1 MHQWALIFCK
11 LVRKHQSLQTC
22 RICLFFTAWETV
34 WCPSEKPQW
43 APKVWPCSV
52 RPPRAGGQSST
63 SSPWP
68 CIWHRSYPA
77 VGRGG
82 RASQSRGPDGGWRRK
97 KQIKWKVV
105 KWILNMKN
113 YRKSYL
119 WVQSG
124 DIVAP
129 FREIQE
135 LKTERFGVFFCF
147 FISSLHCITV
157 TSCHHYYFIM
167 GVTEKNR
174 LLICGF
180 LFCRFLW
187 LYAKVY
193 CATMLQMYL
202 AECSQG

>member
-1 MHQWALIFCK
+1 M
-11 LVRKHQSLQTC
+11 
-22 RICLFFTAWETV
+22 V
-34 WCPSEKPQW
+34 WCPSEKPQR

-82 RASQSRGPDGGWRRK
+82 RASQSRGPDGGWRRE
-97 KQIKWKVV
+97 KQIKWTFL

-124 DIVAP
+124 DIMAP
-129 FREIQE
+129 FRKIQE
-135 LKTERFGVFFCF
+135 LKTERFVFFY
-147 FISSLHCITV
+147 IITTLHHSNKLSSLLF
-157 TSCHHYYFIM
+157 YY
-167 GVTEKNR
+167 GRDRKKTNR

-193 CATMLQMYL
+193 CATMLQMLQMYL
-202 AECSQG
+202 AECSQE

>member
-1 MHQWALIFCK
+1 M
-11 LVRKHQSLQTC
+11 
-22 RICLFFTAWETV
+22 V
-34 WCPSEKPQW
+34 WCPSEKPHR

-82 RASQSRGPDGGWRRK
+82 RASQSRGPDGGWRRE
-97 KQIKWKVV
+97 KQIKWTFL

-129 FREIQE
+129 FRKIQE
-135 LKTERFGVFFCF
+135 LKTERFVF

-167 GVTEKNR
+167 GVTEKKQTDC
-174 LLICGF
+174 LFVGFYFVASCGYMPKCIVQQCF
-180 LFCRFLW
+180 KCFKCI
-187 LYAKVY
+187 
-193 CATMLQMYL
+193 
-202 AECSQG
+202 